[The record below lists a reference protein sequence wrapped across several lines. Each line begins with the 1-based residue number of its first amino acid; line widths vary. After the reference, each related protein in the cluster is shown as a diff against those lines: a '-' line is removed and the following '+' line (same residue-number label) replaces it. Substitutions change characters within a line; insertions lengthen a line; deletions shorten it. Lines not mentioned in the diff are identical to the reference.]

1 MKAIPNL
8 PSVKFQYLML
18 SAVSMR
24 NLAGLADLHDESRPI
39 DNSRKNAYIMNL
51 IIKFYF
57 VSVITTSGSERLLI
71 TMLFVIS

>member
-1 MKAIPNL
+1 
-8 PSVKFQYLML
+8 
-18 SAVSMR
+18 MR
-24 NLAGLADLHDESRPI
+24 NLAGLADMHDESRPI